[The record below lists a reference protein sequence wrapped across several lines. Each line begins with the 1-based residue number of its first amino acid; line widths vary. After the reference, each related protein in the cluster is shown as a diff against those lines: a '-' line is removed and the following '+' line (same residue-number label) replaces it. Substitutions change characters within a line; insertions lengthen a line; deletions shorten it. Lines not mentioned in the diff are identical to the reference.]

1 MTGKICKE
9 PVIALYSFF
18 WNDQENH
25 ETPFRTDRLGRDLN
39 HELYNMQLYQN
50 IWFLLQKLNY
60 YYYYY
65 YVNLFY

>member
-1 MTGKICKE
+1 MTGKICKK

-50 IWFLLQKLNY
+50 I
-60 YYYYY
+60 
-65 YVNLFY
+65 